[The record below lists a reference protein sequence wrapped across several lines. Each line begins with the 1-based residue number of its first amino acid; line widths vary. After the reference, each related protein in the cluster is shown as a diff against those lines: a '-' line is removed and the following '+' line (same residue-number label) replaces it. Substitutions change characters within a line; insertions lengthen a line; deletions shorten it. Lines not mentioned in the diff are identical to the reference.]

1 MSNAV
6 LSEDQ
11 KTLLKKGPSLISTP
25 TDINWYNVR
34 KDSTKFINKI
44 RHFAYVSDQTVQQR
58 KQQQRLEVN
67 PENIV
72 STSINVFSPGKPPP
86 VSSDSKQLYK
96 SKQSNNSS
104 LELFID
110 TSEKEI
116 FNPKNIR
123 KTLA

>member
-11 KTLLKKGPSLISTP
+11 KTLLKKGPSFILTS
-25 TDINWYNVR
+25 TDINWYDAC
-34 KDSTKFINKI
+34 KDFPKFLNKI
-44 RHFAYVSDQTVQQR
+44 RHFADVQ
-58 KQQQRLEVN
+58 KQQQQLEVN
-67 PENIV
+67 PENFV
-72 STSINVFSPGKPPP
+72 STSINIFPPGKPPTG
-86 VSSDSKQLYK
+86 SSDSKQLYK

-123 KTLA
+123 KTLT